1 MTLMTV
7 VISGVA
13 TLCAWKINQSIRGV
27 RLFALGMLAM
37 GLGSVVGLAGAVI
50 PGNTTAF
57 AGTALRFC
65 GMIGI
70 VQGFREFRGF
80 PLLKRTVLAWLAATV
95 LSLYFYWLV
104 VVDKEGLRLGLVSS
118 VLALLAMDAARTML
132 RRVPPRDRP
141 TTWPTGFIFVFI
153 SVPLSVRAYTYLS
166 GSSGSV
172 LAPLPVEIAWTICAN
187 IAFVVCAFSMLLASN
202 AQLRHE
208 AEDLALFD
216 PLTNLPNRRFFQDR
230 LLKAEQEARAT
241 NRRFGVIYLDM
252 DGFKLVNDT
261 LGHDAGDVMLRN
273 ISTAMA
279 GTIGPGD
286 CLARVGGDEF
296 VVLVCDIE
304 DRRELGDLAERLNA
318 AVSRTPVLGKL
329 PMPARAS
336 CGVALFPDDG
346 ISAHDVLREADFEM
360 FQSKRR
366 NRIPGHYGA
375 A

>member
-1 MTLMTV
+1 MEDQPV
-7 VISGVA
+7 DPGDAAVCARDAGDGRWERGGSGGRSDSRNA
-13 TLCAWKINQSIRGV
+13 
-27 RLFALGMLAM
+27 
-37 GLGSVVGLAGAVI
+37 
-50 PGNTTAF
+50 TAF

-65 GMIGI
+65 GVIGI

-80 PLLKRTVLAWLAATV
+80 PLLKRTVVACLAATV
-95 LSLYFYWLV
+95 LILYFYWLV
-104 VVDKEGLRLGLVSS
+104 VVDNAGVRLGLVSA
-118 VLALLAMDAARTML
+118 VLALLAMDAARSML
-132 RRVPPRDRP
+132 RRVPLRDRP

-172 LAPLPVEIAWTICAN
+172 LAPLQVELAWTICAN

-202 AQLRHE
+202 GQLRHQS
-208 AEDLALFD
+208 EDLALFD

-230 LLKAEQEARAT
+230 LLKAEQEALAS

-279 GTIGPGD
+279 GTIGRGD
-286 CLARVGGDEF
+286 CPARVGGDEF

-304 DRRELGDLAERLNA
+304 DRSELAELAERLNA
-318 AVSRTPVLGKL
+318 AVSRTTVSGKL
-329 PMPARAS
+329 TMPVRAS

-346 ISAHDVLREADFEM
+346 ISAHDVLREADFQM

-366 NRIPGHYGA
+366 HRIPEHHGA